1 MPKLSVQVDDDL
13 MRQLD
18 QATALM
24 AKDPMIQDLGVRV
37 NRGLAA
43 RAALV
48 RGLRAL
54 LSGQKEERAPKVEPK
69 AETEPV
75 AQPEPEETVEE
86 VDGMVQPPDGWNA
99 WSPARK
105 FPPSQQVLHDYYGS
119 KGWQRMTGKIGV
131 ETISFYWSP
140 NKGLHTVEPFPG
152 TDSGG
157 RSVIVQDSPWGPGH
171 IIPPDWGT

>member
-24 AKDPMIQDLGVRV
+24 AQDPMIQDLGVRV

-48 RGLRAL
+48 RGLRAM
-54 LSGQKEERAPKVEPK
+54 LSGQKEERAPKPTPK
-69 AETEPV
+69 PE
-75 AQPEPEETVEE
+75 AQQEAQQEDTVTE
-86 VDGMVQPPDGWNA
+86 VDGMIQPPDGWAA
-99 WSPARK
+99 WSPVRK
-105 FPPSQQVLHDYYGS
+105 FSPNQQVLHDYYGS

-131 ETISFYWSP
+131 STISFYWSG
-140 NKGLHTVEPFPG
+140 NKELHGVEPFPG
-152 TDSGG
+152 TDAGG
-157 RSVIVQDSPWGPGH
+157 RSVIVQDTPWGPGH
-171 IIPPDWGT
+171 IVPPDWGT

>member
-1 MPKLSVQVDDDL
+1 

-54 LSGQKEERAPKVEPK
+54 LSGQKEERAP
-69 AETEPV
+69 
-75 AQPEPEETVEE
+75 
-86 VDGMVQPPDGWNA
+86 
-99 WSPARK
+99 
-105 FPPSQQVLHDYYGS
+105 
-119 KGWQRMTGKIGV
+119 
-131 ETISFYWSP
+131 
-140 NKGLHTVEPFPG
+140 
-152 TDSGG
+152 
-157 RSVIVQDSPWGPGH
+157 
-171 IIPPDWGT
+171 